1 MVENLQAN
9 LSVTADYLI
18 HNRSQIARS
27 IEELSSAK
35 EILQPGDDVTN
46 YERVQH
52 YSFEKITEQAQL
64 KAIQTRLNWYAT
76 SIADIQQLIS
86 SLSSMS
92 TTSMNAKSSIGTADY
107 LDTLDAD
114 FQKMKL
120 QIANQV
126 DGLSGQIEPGNTFG
140 STPLFLGYEPN
151 GSLNE
156 QFTSPYGESYKGL
169 SLYTSY
175 AAPAF
180 TNLPYNYNQTP
191 ASLPTEG
198 TSQNS
203 TSNHVTLFLEK
214 KDAASLHAYDGLQ
227 IKIVSADGSS
237 TQTLKIPY
245 AQKDKNIGYLPEQN
259 AITFSEFIT
268 PDLLG
273 ASYSIYQADL
283 PQERGVELT
292 QSGVDEGSSQSF
304 TQLILDKSASSL
316 SEAYQGLSIDIISA
330 DQTEGTTL
338 TIPLNNEETGLGYNP
353 ITRTITFSNPTD
365 FDLQGASYTIRSG
378 ITNSQIGVLPN
389 TQASRFASYIW
400 GADNGSAEWLNPT
413 VNTFIDYTG
422 TNQSAET
429 SFTQIKLDN
438 QAAIDAEAYTGL
450 KIYIESVDGEQ
461 FTTLSIPPNTTD
473 GVGYD
478 PQTRTLTF
486 AAPLPFELA
495 GCSYNINGTVN
506 RQQSIF
512 TPLTKQEE
520 IYRFENNISSSEL
533 EPQTYEEKVARQQLN
548 IFNPEYGNLL
558 NSENATRMYQQV
570 NNAINQLSLLITR
583 YESKSAVLN
592 GNYKALQRMSDY
604 NQEGMSALASV
615 DFTQESIR
623 LQDLNM
629 AYQRIVDVAQRMN
642 ENFRKL
648 TELVKP

>member
-1 MVENLQAN
+1 M
-9 LSVTADYLI
+9 
-18 HNRSQIARS
+18 
-27 IEELSSAK
+27 
-35 EILQPGDDVTN
+35 
-46 YERVQH
+46 
-52 YSFEKITEQAQL
+52 
-64 KAIQTRLNWYAT
+64 
-76 SIADIQQLIS
+76 
-86 SLSSMS
+86 
-92 TTSMNAKSSIGTADY
+92 
-107 LDTLDAD
+107 
-114 FQKMKL
+114 
-120 QIANQV
+120 
-126 DGLSGQIEPGNTFG
+126 
-140 STPLFLGYEPN
+140 
-151 GSLNE
+151 
-156 QFTSPYGESYKGL
+156 
-169 SLYTSY
+169 
-175 AAPAF
+175 
-180 TNLPYNYNQTP
+180 
-191 ASLPTEG
+191 
-198 TSQNS
+198 
-203 TSNHVTLFLEK
+203 
-214 KDAASLHAYDGLQ
+214 
-227 IKIVSADGSS
+227 
-237 TQTLKIPY
+237 
-245 AQKDKNIGYLPEQN
+245 
-259 AITFSEFIT
+259 
-268 PDLLG
+268 
-273 ASYSIYQADL
+273 
-283 PQERGVELT
+283 
-292 QSGVDEGSSQSF
+292 
-304 TQLILDKSASSL
+304 
-316 SEAYQGLSIDIISA
+316 
-330 DQTEGTTL
+330 
-338 TIPLNNEETGLGYNP
+338 
-353 ITRTITFSNPTD
+353 
-365 FDLQGASYTIRSG
+365 
-378 ITNSQIGVLPN
+378 LPN

-400 GADNGSAEWLNPT
+400 GADNGSAEWMNPT

-486 AAPLPFELA
+486 ADPLPFELA
-495 GCSYNINGTVN
+495 GCTYNIYGTVN

-520 IYRFENNISSSEL
+520 IYRFENNISSTEL

-592 GNYKALQRMSDY
+592 GNYKVLQRMSDY
-604 NQEGMSALASV
+604 NQESMSALASV